1 MNTLSAAI
9 DGTLGRLAPGNRSV
23 VLILFSTLC
32 FTSMHTVIRYAST
45 EGNIHP
51 FEVAFFRNM
60 FGLLVVLPFAL
71 R

>member
-9 DGTLGRLAPGNRSV
+9 DGTLGRLTPPTRAV

-45 EGNIHP
+45 EGQIHP
-51 FEVAFFRNM
+51 F
-60 FGLLVVLPFAL
+60 
-71 R
+71 